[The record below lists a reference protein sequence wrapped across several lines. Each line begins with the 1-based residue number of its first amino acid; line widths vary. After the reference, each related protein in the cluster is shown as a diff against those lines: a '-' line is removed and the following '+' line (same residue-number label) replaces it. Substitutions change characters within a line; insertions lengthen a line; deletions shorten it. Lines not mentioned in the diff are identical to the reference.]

1 VDGATHR
8 APSGLIRRSR
18 HHWLCQLGLVHP
30 YRTVVAR
37 FMAGNGAVAAI
48 DCGTNS
54 TRILVANEQGRPME
68 RLMRITRLGQ
78 GVDATGSLSEEAIE
92 RCLAVLGEYR
102 RVMDDFEVT
111 RGRLVATSA
120 ARDAANG
127 ALFLEAAGAVTGLE
141 PELLEGTTEGR
152 LSMAGAVADLDPS
165 GGPFLVLDIGGGST
179 ELVAGSG
186 ASDPELAAVSLQLGC
201 VRLSERYLFSDP
213 PTTDELARAQAQVDE
228 QLDRAIG
235 DQPHF
240 LAAHRLVGLAGT
252 VTTISALQMGLDVY
266 DRDKVHHSVI
276 SVTEAYD
283 WYRTLASEVKVA
295 RLDRASMVEGR
306 EDVIVGGAMIL
317 ASVMTRFGFD
327 ECLVSEADIL
337 DGMVAGLLG

>member
-1 VDGATHR
+1 
-8 APSGLIRRSR
+8 
-18 HHWLCQLGLVHP
+18 
-30 YRTVVAR
+30 
-37 FMAGNGAVAAI
+37 MAGNGAVAAI

-54 TRILVANEQGRPME
+54 TRILVADDQGQPME

-78 GVDATGSLSEEAIE
+78 GVDATGTLTEEAVE
-92 RCLAVLGEYR
+92 RCLTVLGEYR
-102 RVMDDFEVT
+102 RVMDDFDVT

-127 ALFLEAAGAVTGLE
+127 GMFLQAAGTVTGLE
-141 PELLEGTTEGR
+141 PELLEGTDEGR

-186 ASDPELAAVSLQLGC
+186 SDDPDLAAVSLQLGC
-201 VRLSERYLFSDP
+201 VRLSERFLSSDP
-213 PTTDELARAQAQVDE
+213 PTTDELAAAQALVDE
-228 QLDRAIG
+228 QLDMAIT

-240 LAAHRLVGLAGT
+240 LGAHRLVGLAGT

-266 DRDKVHHSVI
+266 DRNKVHHSVV
-276 SVTEAYD
+276 SVTEVYD
-283 WYRTLASEVKVA
+283 WYRTLASEVRAA
-295 RLDRASMVEGR
+295 RLDRAGMVEGR

-317 ASVMTRFGFD
+317 SSVMTRFGFD

-337 DGMVAGLLG
+337 DGMVASLLN

>member
-1 VDGATHR
+1 
-8 APSGLIRRSR
+8 
-18 HHWLCQLGLVHP
+18 
-30 YRTVVAR
+30 
-37 FMAGNGAVAAI
+37 
-48 DCGTNS
+48 
-54 TRILVANEQGRPME
+54 ME

-78 GVDATGSLSEEAIE
+78 GVDATGSLAEEAVD

-102 RVMDDFEVT
+102 RVMDDFGVT

-127 ALFLEAAGAVTGLE
+127 EQFLQAAGMLTRLD
-141 PELLEGTTEGR
+141 PELLEGTAEGR
-152 LSMAGAVADLDPS
+152 LSMAGAVADLDAS

-186 ASDPELAAVSLQLGC
+186 ADDPELTAVSLQLGC
-201 VRLSERYLFSDP
+201 VRLSERFLSSDP
-213 PTTDELARAQAQVDE
+213 PTVDELASAQALVDE
-228 QLDRAIG
+228 QLDMAIG

-266 DRDKVHHSVI
+266 DRDKIHHSVI
-276 SVTEAYD
+276 SVTEVYD
-283 WYRTLASEVKVA
+283 WYRTLASEVRAA
-295 RLDRASMVEGR
+295 RLDRAGMVGGR